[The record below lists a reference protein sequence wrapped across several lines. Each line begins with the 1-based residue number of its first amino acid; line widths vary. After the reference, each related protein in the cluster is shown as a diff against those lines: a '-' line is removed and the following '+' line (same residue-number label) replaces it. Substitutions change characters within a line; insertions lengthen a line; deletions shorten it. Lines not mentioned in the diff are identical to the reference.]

1 MKIVLSAVML
11 VNTGITAFA
20 SDYGST
26 YVSDENETLLVVED
40 GLFVNGHFYTRAEF
54 ETQDTIGRAASEKIR
69 AGSGY
74 TSYVKDMLNK
84 PNIRKMVKQ
93 IMEERTRKTIAE
105 ANEVMEYFTSV
116 MRGEVKDQFGLD
128 APLTERTNA
137 AKELAKRT
145 VDVDLRKE
153 GLADNQIT
161 VTLTGWGDE
170 NE

>member
-1 MKIVLSAVML
+1 MAPPKGHKYYGGSRKKVTEDTPLTPKDWKFI
-11 VNTGITAFA
+11 FA
-20 SDYGST
+20 YIRAET
-26 YVSDENETLLVVED
+26 ETL
-40 GLFVNGHFYTRAEF
+40 
-54 ETQDTIGRAASEKIR
+54 DTIGRTASEKIR

-74 TSYVKDMLNK
+74 TDYVKDMLNK

-93 IMEERTRKTIAE
+93 IMEERTKKTIAE

-137 AKELAKRT
+137 AKELAKRP
-145 VDVDLRKE
+145 VDVDLRKQ

-161 VTLTGWGDE
+161 VTLNWGDN
-170 NE
+170 NEE